1 VNHTDT
7 GKEKILDFG
16 TIGSMKLFGE
26 HGGHGGF
33 SALIFHG
40 LSVKNTRVLFPSKV
54 KTGFFHPTV

>member
-1 VNHTDT
+1 
-7 GKEKILDFG
+7 
-16 TIGSMKLFGE
+16 MKLFGE